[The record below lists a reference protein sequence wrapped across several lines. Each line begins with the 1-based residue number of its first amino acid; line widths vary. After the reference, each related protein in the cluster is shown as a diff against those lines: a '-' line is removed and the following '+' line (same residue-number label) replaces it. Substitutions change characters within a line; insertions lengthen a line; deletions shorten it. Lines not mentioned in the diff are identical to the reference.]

1 MSAAIEILI
10 NGLFLGGLYAL
21 FGLGLSLI
29 FGVMRIANI
38 AHGELAI
45 AGALVLFTLSAA
57 WPVSPLLLMPL
68 VCAGAFA
75 FGWLLQTQLLN
86 RVLSPDPMPALLV
99 TFGLSVVMQNAMV
112 GLYGAN
118 SRSIDLGA
126 VKTANLTIAG
136 QTIGWLPLGIFLLSL
151 SLFGGLHLVLRKTR
165 LGRAVRATS
174 DDAETVALF
183 AIRRRRIFAIAM
195 AVSAACAALAGM
207 LLASRSS
214 ITPFSG
220 AERLLIAFE
229 VIVIGGLG
237 SIWASYLGGIA
248 LALVHVVGFY
258 FDPASGLLYGH
269 LLLLVFLLIRP
280 QGLAG
285 KVVTR

>member
-1 MSAAIEILI
+1 MSAAIGILM

-45 AGALVLFTLSAA
+45 AGALALFTLSSG
-57 WPVSPLLLMPL
+57 WPFSPLLLMPL
-68 VCAGAFA
+68 VCTGAFA

-86 RVLSPDPMPALLV
+86 RVLSPNPMPALLV

-151 SLFGGLHLVLRKTR
+151 ALFGGLHLVLRKTR
-165 LGRAVRATS
+165 P
-174 DDAETVALF
+174 
-183 AIRRRRIFAIAM
+183 
-195 AVSAACAALAGM
+195 AALCGAADRHK
-207 LLASRSS
+207 LAARLGVLVC
-214 ITPFSG
+214 SG
-220 AERLLIAFE
+220 TGRGAVPGPVAAAAKPL
-229 VIVIGGLG
+229 
-237 SIWASYLGGIA
+237 W
-248 LALVHVVGFY
+248 
-258 FDPASGLLYGH
+258 PAC
-269 LLLLVFLLIRP
+269 P
-280 QGLAG
+280 CDA
-285 KVVTR
+285 